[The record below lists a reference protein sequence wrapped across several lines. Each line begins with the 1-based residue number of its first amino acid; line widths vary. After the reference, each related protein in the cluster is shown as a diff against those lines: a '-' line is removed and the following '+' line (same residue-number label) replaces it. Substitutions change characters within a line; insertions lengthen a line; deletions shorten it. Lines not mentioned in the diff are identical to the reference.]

1 MPFPTI
7 QDVKDRLG
15 DAYSTDPPDPI
26 IQSFLDR
33 RIAQIKEKTGEDF
46 TESVP
51 ESIFKWVLNT
61 VCADVILRDLTG
73 KDAADVLN
81 YSLGELKENKDPN
94 VQLKLKLYEIFMV
107 EADKA
112 LKSYFNRTR
121 LISYASSES

>member
-1 MPFPTI
+1 MPFPTV
-7 QDVKDRLG
+7 QDIRDRLG
-15 DAYSTDPPDPI
+15 DAYSTDPADPI

-46 TESVP
+46 DTVP
-51 ESIFKWVLNT
+51 ESIYKWVLNT

-73 KDAADVLN
+73 KDAADALN

-94 VQLKLKLYEIFMV
+94 VQLKLKLYEIFMA

-112 LKSYFNRTR
+112 LKSYFSRTR

>member
-7 QDVKDRLG
+7 QDVRDRLG
-15 DAYSTDPPDPI
+15 DAYSTDPADSI

-46 TESVP
+46 DTVP

-73 KDAADVLN
+73 KDAADALN

-94 VQLKLKLYEIFMV
+94 VQLKLKLYEIFMD

-112 LKSYFNRTR
+112 LKSYFSRTR

>member
-1 MPFPTI
+1 MTFPSI
-7 QDVKDRLG
+7 QDVRDKLG
-15 DAYSTDPPDPI
+15 EAYSTDPADSI

-46 TESVP
+46 ADSVP
-51 ESIFKWVLNT
+51 QAIFKWVLNT

-73 KDAADVLN
+73 KDSADALN

-94 VQLKLKLYEIFMV
+94 VQLKLKLYEIFMA

-112 LKSYFNRTR
+112 LKSYFRRTV
-121 LISYASSES
+121 ICASSES